1 MKKATTR
8 RLFFTYL
15 GGAMAAAFGTYTV
28 SNMVAPEV
36 ADDVK
41 KGFRSRIVRLSRKAR
56 GHESAR

>member
-1 MKKATTR
+1 
-8 RLFFTYL
+8 
-15 GGAMAAAFGTYTV
+15 MAAAFGTYTV